1 MIASAD
7 VRLQQVQVIDKNG
20 QSRSLVVWQC
30 GPDVV
35 YGDSL
40 QALFDATQ
48 RRKAPEWLTAQL
60 FELPPERQFDYQG
73 RPKTAGRKDTLLD
86 VPRKEH
92 VPSDMDDEDDLPEF
106 AQV

>member
-1 MIASAD
+1 VIATAD

-40 QALFDATQ
+40 QGLFDATQ
-48 RRKAPEWLTAQL
+48 RRKAPEWLVEQL
-60 FELPPERQFDYQG
+60 AALSPDRQFDFQG
-73 RPKTAGRKDTLLD
+73 KPKSA
-86 VPRKEH
+86 RKEH
-92 VPSDMDDEDDLPEF
+92 VPSEVDDDDDVPDF
-106 AQV
+106 AQL